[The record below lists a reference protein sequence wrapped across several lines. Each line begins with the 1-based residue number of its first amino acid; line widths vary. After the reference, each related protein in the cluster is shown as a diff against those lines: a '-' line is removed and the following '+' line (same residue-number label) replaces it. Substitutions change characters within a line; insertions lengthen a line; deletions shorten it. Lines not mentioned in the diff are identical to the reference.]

1 VVVTIHD
8 SLHKMAEAGGAG
20 RGKPGAGTGK
30 KGVSRVTRV
39 LGEAGDVW
47 CNVFIT
53 TRPELRDVANG
64 WEAQFKELVD
74 SFVEQSVALP
84 ITFTVTDDVVA
95 KLETDYDVKAVKV
108 WGCFSSD
115 GLLLLTLLVGR
126 FLNGL

>member
-1 VVVTIHD
+1 VVVTIQD
-8 SLHKMAEAGGAG
+8 SLHKMAKGGGAG

-30 KGVSRVTRV
+30 KGVTRV
-39 LGEAGDVW
+39 PGEAGPMW
-47 CNVFIT
+47 CDVFIT

-95 KLETDYDVKAVKV
+95 KLETDYDVKVVKV
-108 WGCFSSD
+108 WGVTASCC
-115 GLLLLTLLVGR
+115 LR
-126 FLNGL
+126 CW